1 MSYLKERNRKSTK
14 VEAPED
20 DASVD
25 VDVDDAEDEPKKAEK
40 PKKDDKKDD
49 KKKGK
54 KTIAFKEFDPSKYV
68 EINPVTE
75 AVDGNKKIVVTF
87 GRMNPPTTGHSKL
100 VRMVA
105 KQARRAGAD
114 SAVYLSHSQDK
125 KKNPLSYKDKIKFAK
140 AAFGSIV
147 KNSKARNI
155 IEVLK
160 ELDSAYSD
168 VIIVV
173 GSDRVKEF
181 DTLANKYNGK
191 EYNFKSI
198 NTVSAGD
205 RDPDA
210 EGVTGM
216 SASKMRQMAADGE
229 AAMFMAA
236 LPDKLAQQRSTGRE
250 VYDLVRKGMGL
261 PVGEEIDEAMTPA
274 QRRKAAI
281 RMKKLAP
288 KIARKKAIAMKR
300 KASTEKLKGRA
311 QKAALKILK
320 KKIAGGKDT
329 DDMSYSQRQKIDD
342 RLKKIPKAKAKQL
355 AKKLLP
361 AIKKKELERIQK
373 MRSKKEEDL
382 TVENI
387 LELQEMVDQY
397 MSTDMLEEN
406 RHAKIYARPHRLL
419 KQDNTVKIDYRFKSF
434 KRWKPVPE
442 PVAPT
447 PELDEVQQDGDI
459 KDKEGSQP
467 KKYYSG
473 LDKKT
478 KEKRNSHFARKAK
491 MSDDD
496 PKAYTPAPGDKE
508 AKTKPSKHT
517 KKYHQMFGEETVEL
531 DEGAVAVS
539 AVEKE
544 IKKNGGTK
552 VKKDDR
558 SITFTLNGAQRKV
571 PVDRGFVQ
579 DRYYMKLQKMFEEVE
594 LDEDTKE
601 TLQKKAKETGISYA
615 ILKKVF
621 DRGVAAWRTGH
632 RPGTTPVQWGFA
644 RVNSYA
650 TKGKTYHTA
659 DSDLRESKEVEEGV
673 NDPAIFKAIFLAGGP
688 GSGKSFIVGKTALSA
703 LGMRVVNSDDAFE
716 NAMKKAGLSMKTDTF
731 TDKGQALRSRAVD
744 LTKTKQEM
752 YLKGRLG
759 LVIDGTGKDYK
770 KIKDQ
775 AMTLKKLGYDV
786 GMILVNTDKDTALAR
801 NDKRARSLPAD
812 QVSKMW
818 DAVQKNVGRF
828 QGLFGSNFTI
838 VDNSE
843 GSNWEAGTQVAYKW
857 AAKFTRKPPS
867 SPVAKKW
874 IKMQR
879 EAIEESTFE
888 GSIIQDMLPWLARWI
903 DTKVKRKAYTMAI
916 KHWLKLRKKNPGDAR
931 KNLVKTAQTFDLD
944 VRALDKMFRD
954 LVAKGA
960 MPKHLVNYTPTFKE
974 EGGAGYEGTPELVKK
989 YKKDTPGEK

>member
-1 MSYLKERNRKSTK
+1 MSDLEEKYRKPTKAEIDADKKKDRRGKSRPSMSYKSVMKKQYGNMMGGLKG
-14 VEAPED
+14 EAEED
-20 DASVD
+20 LP
-25 VDVDDAEDEPKKAEK
+25 DDLPKDDEEPKPTKA
-40 PKKDDKKDD
+40 KKDDKKDD

-68 EINPVTE
+68 EVNPVTE
-75 AVDGNKKIVVTF
+75 AVSGSKKVVVTF

-105 KQARRAGAD
+105 KTARRNKAD
-114 SAVYLSHSQDK
+114 AAVYLSHSEDK
-125 KKNPLSYKDKIKFAK
+125 KKNPLSYEDKIKFAK
-140 AAFGSIV
+140 YAFGSIV
-147 KNSKARNI
+147 KESDARNI

-160 ELDSAYSD
+160 ELESAYTD

-173 GSDRVKEF
+173 GSDRVREF

-198 NTVSAGD
+198 ETVSAGD

-216 SASKMRQMAADGE
+216 SASKMRQMATDGE
-229 AAMFMAA
+229 VSPFIAA
-236 LPDKLAQQRSTGRE
+236 LPDKLSQQRSMGRE

-261 PVGEEIDEAMTPA
+261 KAEEAEEMDEAMTPA

-288 KIARKKAIAMKR
+288 RIARKKAIAMKR

-361 AIKKKELERIQK
+361 TIKKKELERIQK
-373 MRSKKEEDL
+373 MRSKKEDL
-382 TVENI
+382 TTEEI
-387 LELQEMVDQY
+387 IGLQEMVDQY
-397 MSTDMLEEN
+397 MSADMLEEN
-406 RHAKIYARPHRLL
+406 RHAKIYTRPHRLL
-419 KQDNTVKIDYRFKSF
+419 RQDNTVKIDYRFKSF
-434 KRWKPVPE
+434 KKWKPVPE
-442 PVAPT
+442 PVVPT

-459 KDKEGSQP
+459 KDKDGSQP

-478 KEKRNSHFARKAK
+478 KEKRDAHFKRKAK
-491 MSDDD
+491 VSDDD
-496 PKAYTPAPGDKE
+496 PRAYTPAPGDKD
-508 AKTKPSKHT
+508 AKTKPSKYT
-517 KKYHQMFGEETVEL
+517 KKYHQMFGE
-531 DEGAVAVS
+531 S
-539 AVEKE
+539 
-544 IKKNGGTK
+544 
-552 VKKDDR
+552 
-558 SITFTLNGAQRKV
+558 
-571 PVDRGFVQ
+571 
-579 DRYYMKLQKMFEEVE
+579 
-594 LDEDTKE
+594 LDEDTKA
-601 TLQKKAKETGISYA
+601 TLRKKAKETGISYG

-659 DSDLRESKEVEEGV
+659 DKDLREGKEVEEGV

-688 GSGKSFIVGKTALSA
+688 GSGKSFIVGKTALTA

-716 NAMKKAGLSMKTDTF
+716 NAMKKAGLSLKTDTF
-731 TDKGQALRSRAVD
+731 TDKGQTLRTKAVD
-744 LTKTKQEM
+744 LTKTKQGM

-775 AMTLKKLGYDV
+775 ATELKKLGYDV
-786 GMILVNTDKDTALAR
+786 AMILVNTDKETALAR
-801 NDKRARSLPAD
+801 NANRARSLPDA
-812 QVSKMW
+812 QVEKMW
-818 DAVQKNVGRF
+818 NAVQRNIGRF
-828 QGLFGSNFTI
+828 QGLFGNNFTV

-857 AAKFTRKPPS
+857 AMKFTRKPPS
-867 SPVAKKW
+867 HPEAKKW
-874 IKMQR
+874 IEQQR
-879 EAIEESTFE
+879 ESLEEYTFE
-888 GSIIQDMLPWLARWI
+888 GSIIADMLPWLARWV
-903 DTKVKRKAYTMAI
+903 DSKVKRRAYTMAI
-916 KHWLKLRKKNPGDAR
+916 KHFLKLRKKNPGNAR
-931 KNLVKTAQTFDLD
+931 KNLIKTAQTFDLD

-954 LVAKGA
+954 LVAKGV
-960 MPKHLVNYTPTFKE
+960 MPKHLINYQATYKE
-974 EGGAGYEGTPELVKK
+974 EGGAGDEGTPELVKK
-989 YKKDTPGEK
+989 YKKDTPGE